1 MPADIAFDSNVVLY
15 LLSAEEA
22 KAETAARLLSQKGVV
37 SVQVLNEVSNVM
49 RRKWQ
54 MACEE
59 IDDFLQALMPVCI
72 IRPLTLSVHRLGLDL
87 ARRHH
92 FSIYDAMIVAAA
104 IDSGCRVLYSE
115 DMPHGFTVGRLHIIN
130 PFHAQGDIEKW
141 KSFSSS

>member
-37 SVQVLNEVSNVM
+37 SVQVLNEVINVM

-54 MACEE
+54 MAWEE
-59 IDDFLQALMPVCI
+59 IDDFLHALM
-72 IRPLTLSVHRLGLDL
+72 LTLSVHQLGLNL
-87 ARRHH
+87 ARRHY

-104 IDSGCRVLYSE
+104 IESGCRVLYSE

-130 PFHAQGDIEKW
+130 PFHA
-141 KSFSSS
+141 

>member
-37 SVQVLNEVSNVM
+37 SVQVLNEISNVM

-54 MACEE
+54 MAWAE
-59 IDDFLQALMPVCI
+59 IHDFLHVLMPVCI
-72 IRPLTLSVHRLGLDL
+72 IRPVTLSVHHLGLDL

-92 FSIYDAMIVAAA
+92 FSIYDAMIVAVA
-104 IDSGCRVLYSE
+104 IGAGCRVLYSE
-115 DMPHGFTVGRLHIIN
+115 DMQHGFTVGRLHIIN
-130 PFHAQGDIEKW
+130 PFHA
-141 KSFSSS
+141 

>member
-1 MPADIAFDSNVVLY
+1 MPADVAFDSNVVLY
-15 LLSAEEA
+15 LLSTEEA

-54 MACEE
+54 MDWEE

-72 IRPLTLSVHRLGLDL
+72 IRQLTLSVHRLGLKL

-92 FSIYDAMIVAAA
+92 FNIYDAMIVAVA
-104 IDSGCRVLYSE
+104 IESNCRVLYSE
-115 DMPHGFTVGRLHIIN
+115 DMQHGFTVESLQIIN
-130 PFHAQGDIEKW
+130 PFHA
-141 KSFSSS
+141 

>member
-15 LLSAEEA
+15 LLLAEEA

-37 SVQVLNEVSNVM
+37 SVQVLNEVNNVM

-54 MACEE
+54 MDWEE
-59 IDDFLQALMPVCI
+59 IDDFLHVLMPVCI
-72 IRPLTLSVHRLGLDL
+72 IRPLTLSVHRLGLNL

-104 IDSGCRVLYSE
+104 IESGCRVLYSE
-115 DMPHGFTVGRLHIIN
+115 DMQHGFTVDSLQIIN
-130 PFHAQGDIEKW
+130 PFHA
-141 KSFSSS
+141 

>member
-54 MACEE
+54 MAWEE

-115 DMPHGFTVGRLHIIN
+115 DMQHGFTVESLQIIN
-130 PFHAQGDIEKW
+130 PFHA
-141 KSFSSS
+141 

>member
-54 MACEE
+54 MAWEE
-59 IDDFLQALMPVCI
+59 SDDFLQALMPVCI

-115 DMPHGFTVGRLHIIN
+115 DMQHGFTVESLQIIN
-130 PFHAQGDIEKW
+130 PFYA
-141 KSFSSS
+141 